1 MIVQFYNFTGKDFMT
16 ECLMK
21 CPPCNGD
28 HINIQGTEWI
38 VCGRV
43 IGLNGSIKVFIRKA
57 TRNDI
62 TYM

>member
-1 MIVQFYNFTGKDFMT
+1 MIVQFYSFVNRDFMT

-21 CPPCNGD
+21 YPPCTGD
-28 HINIQGTEWI
+28 HVNIQGTEWV

-43 IGLNGSIKVFIRKA
+43 IELDGRIKVFMRKA